1 MDELKLIFASNL
13 IRLRTAAGMT
23 QAELGEQLNYSDKSI
38 SKWERGE
45 AIPDAAVLKRMS
57 EIFGVTVDY
66 LLNEHD
72 AWQPG
77 PEPAACD
84 RSHHAIILVALM
96 GIVTLAV
103 LVFVV
108 LWLWLGA
115 VEWIVFACFVPA
127 AVITYLVLNSVFFGG
142 RGNLYVVLGL
152 VASIFV
158 VGYLVLL
165 RFVACA
171 IPALQVCYACIDRN
185 KTDSPPGGQIKGCK
199 GDRQHGRFCTEL
211 LLHRRPDQGAFS
223 AA

>member
-66 LLNEHD
+66 LLDEHD
-72 AWQPG
+72 AWQPA
-77 PEPAACD
+77 PDPADVRD
-84 RSHHAIILVALM
+84 RSHASIIQVALT

-108 LWLWLGA
+108 LWLWLGK
-115 VEWIVFACFVPA
+115 VEWVVFPCFVPA
-127 AVITYLVLNSVFFGG
+127 ALITYLVLNSVFLTDGKPLCRARPCGERVRRGLPRAAALRDEFLAAFPHPHPGGG
-142 RGNLYVVLGL
+142 RRV
-152 VASIFV
+152 FQFQHP
-158 VGYLVLL
+158 
-165 RFVACA
+165 RK
-171 IPALQVCYACIDRN
+171 ALILQTFYD
-185 KTDSPPGGQIKGCK
+185 
-199 GDRQHGRFCTEL
+199 L
-211 LLHRRPDQGAFS
+211 
-223 AA
+223 

>member
-103 LVFVV
+103 LV
-108 LWLWLGA
+108 WLGA

-127 AVITYLVLNSVFFGG
+127 AVITYLVRNSVFFGG

-152 VASIFV
+152 VASIFA

-165 RFVACA
+165 RFGMNFWQLFLIL
-171 IPALQVCYACIDRN
+171 IPAEAVVY
-185 KTDSPPGGQIKGCK
+185 
-199 GDRQHGRFCTEL
+199 
-211 LLHRRPDQGAFS
+211 FS
-223 AA
+223 FHIRAKH

>member
-45 AIPDAAVLKRMS
+45 AIPDATVLKRMS

-66 LLNEHD
+66 LLNEHY

-77 PEPAACD
+77 PEPSACD

-108 LWLWLGA
+108 LWLWLGQ
-115 VEWIVFACFVPA
+115 VEWVVFPCFVPA
-127 AVITYLVLNSVFFGG
+127 ALITYLALNSVFFNG

-152 VASIFV
+152 VASVFA

-165 RFVACA
+165 RFGMNFWQLFLIL
-171 IPALQVCYACIDRN
+171 IPAEAVVY
-185 KTDSPPGGQIKGCK
+185 
-199 GDRQHGRFCTEL
+199 
-211 LLHRRPDQGAFS
+211 FS
-223 AA
+223 FHIRAKH

>member
-72 AWQPG
+72 AG
-77 PEPAACD
+77 
-84 RSHHAIILVALM
+84 
-96 GIVTLAV
+96 
-103 LVFVV
+103 
-108 LWLWLGA
+108 
-115 VEWIVFACFVPA
+115 
-127 AVITYLVLNSVFFGG
+127 ITYLVLNSVFFGG

-152 VASIFV
+152 VASIFA

-165 RFVACA
+165 RFGMNFWQLFLIV
-171 IPALQVCYACIDRN
+171 IPAEAVVY
-185 KTDSPPGGQIKGCK
+185 
-199 GDRQHGRFCTEL
+199 
-211 LLHRRPDQGAFS
+211 FS
-223 AA
+223 FHIRAKH

>member
-45 AIPDAAVLKRMS
+45 AIPDAMVLKRMS
-57 EIFGVTVDY
+57 ELFGVPVDY

-77 PEPAACD
+77 PEPSACD

-108 LWLWLGA
+108 LWLWLGQ
-115 VEWIVFACFVPA
+115 VEWLVFPCFVPA
-127 AVITYLVLNSVFFGG
+127 VRRI
-142 RGNLYVVLGL
+142 
-152 VASIFV
+152 
-158 VGYLVLL
+158 
-165 RFVACA
+165 
-171 IPALQVCYACIDRN
+171 
-185 KTDSPPGGQIKGCK
+185 PPGQIFGT
-199 GDRQHGRFCTEL
+199 GVGRASSQTVLVSNRSSSRF
-211 LLHRRPDQGAFS
+211 GW
-223 AA
+223 

>member
-142 RGNLYVVLGL
+142 LGNLYVVLGL
-152 VASIFV
+152 VASIFA

-165 RFVACA
+165 RFGMNFWQLFLIV
-171 IPALQVCYACIDRN
+171 IPAEAVVY
-185 KTDSPPGGQIKGCK
+185 
-199 GDRQHGRFCTEL
+199 
-211 LLHRRPDQGAFS
+211 FS
-223 AA
+223 FHIRAKH

>member
-84 RSHHAIILVALM
+84 RSHHSIILVALM

-127 AVITYLVLNSVFFGG
+127 AVITYLVLNSVLFGG

-152 VASIFV
+152 VASIFA

-165 RFVACA
+165 RFGMNFWQLFLIL
-171 IPALQVCYACIDRN
+171 IPAEAVVY
-185 KTDSPPGGQIKGCK
+185 
-199 GDRQHGRFCTEL
+199 
-211 LLHRRPDQGAFS
+211 FS
-223 AA
+223 FHIRAKH

>member
-84 RSHHAIILVALM
+84 RSHSAIILVALM

-127 AVITYLVLNSVFFGG
+127 AVITYLVLNLSLIHISEP
-142 RGNLYVVLGL
+142 R
-152 VASIFV
+152 
-158 VGYLVLL
+158 
-165 RFVACA
+165 
-171 IPALQVCYACIDRN
+171 D
-185 KTDSPPGGQIKGCK
+185 
-199 GDRQHGRFCTEL
+199 
-211 LLHRRPDQGAFS
+211 
-223 AA
+223 

>member
-45 AIPDAAVLKRMS
+45 AIPDAAGAQAHERDLRRHGRLPAQRARRV
-57 EIFGVTVDY
+57 
-66 LLNEHD
+66 
-72 AWQPG
+72 AAG

-152 VASIFV
+152 VASIFA

-165 RFVACA
+165 RFGMNFWQLFLIL
-171 IPALQVCYACIDRN
+171 IPAEAVVY
-185 KTDSPPGGQIKGCK
+185 
-199 GDRQHGRFCTEL
+199 
-211 LLHRRPDQGAFS
+211 FS
-223 AA
+223 FHIRAKH

>member
-84 RSHHAIILVALM
+84 RSHSAIILVALM

-127 AVITYLVLNSVFFGG
+127 AGLCARPRRASGGHHLPCAQQRVFRRAGQFVRGARPRGEYFCRGLSRAAALRDEFLAAVFDPHPGGG
-142 RGNLYVVLGL
+142 RR
-152 VASIFV
+152 
-158 VGYLVLL
+158 LL
-165 RFVACA
+165 QLSYPCK
-171 IPALQVCYACIDRN
+171 AL
-185 KTDSPPGGQIKGCK
+185 KTQ
-199 GDRQHGRFCTEL
+199 
-211 LLHRRPDQGAFS
+211 AFYDL
-223 AA
+223 

>member
-13 IRLRTAAGMT
+13 IRLRTATGMT

-45 AIPDAAVLKRMS
+45 AIPDAAVLKHMS

-77 PEPAACD
+77 PEPSACD

-108 LWLWLGA
+108 LWLWLGQ
-115 VEWIVFACFVPA
+115 VEWVVFPCFVPA
-127 AVITYLVLNSVFFGG
+127 AVPRAQQRVFSRPGQSVRCARACGERFSRRLPCAAALRDAFLAAFPHPHPG
-142 RGNLYVVLGL
+142 RGRRVFQLQHP
-152 VASIFV
+152 
-158 VGYLVLL
+158 
-165 RFVACA
+165 RK
-171 IPALQVCYACIDRN
+171 ALILQTFYD
-185 KTDSPPGGQIKGCK
+185 
-199 GDRQHGRFCTEL
+199 L
-211 LLHRRPDQGAFS
+211 
-223 AA
+223 

>member
-45 AIPDAAVLKRMS
+45 AIPDAMVLKRMS
-57 EIFGVTVDY
+57 ELFGVTVDY

-77 PEPAACD
+77 PEPSACD

-108 LWLWLGA
+108 LGGIGNILGSIISA
-115 VEWIVFACFVPA
+115 TV
-127 AVITYLVLNSVFFGG
+127 
-142 RGNLYVVLGL
+142 LYVLPEAMRGLQDYRMILYAVVL
-152 VASIFV
+152 IV
-158 VGYLVLL
+158 VMLFTWSPKVKEAMS
-165 RFVACA
+165 V
-171 IPALQVCYACIDRN
+171 V
-185 KTDSPPGGQIKGCK
+185 TDKIA
-199 GDRQHGRFCTEL
+199 
-211 LLHRRPDQGAFS
+211 GAFKKKEAGS
-223 AA
+223 NE

>member
-77 PEPAACD
+77 PEPSACD

-108 LWLWLGA
+108 LWLWLGH
-115 VEWIVFACFVPA
+115 VVFRRPRQSVRRARPRGEHLPRRLPRA
-127 AVITYLVLNSVFFGG
+127 AALRDEFLAAFPHPHPG
-142 RGNLYVVLGL
+142 RGRRVFQLPYP
-152 VASIFV
+152 
-158 VGYLVLL
+158 
-165 RFVACA
+165 RK
-171 IPALQVCYACIDRN
+171 ALILQTFY
-185 KTDSPPGGQIKGCK
+185 DS
-199 GDRQHGRFCTEL
+199 
-211 LLHRRPDQGAFS
+211 
-223 AA
+223 

>member
-45 AIPDAAVLKRMS
+45 AIPDAMVLKRMS
-57 EIFGVTVDY
+57 ELFGVTVDY

-77 PEPAACD
+77 PEPSACD

-108 LWLWLGA
+108 LWLWLGQ
-115 VEWIVFACFVPA
+115 VEWVVFPCFVPA

-142 RGNLYVVLGL
+142 QGNLYVVLGL
-152 VASIFV
+152 VSSIFLA
-158 VGYLVLL
+158 GYLVLL
-165 RFVACA
+165 RFGMNFWQLFLIL
-171 IPALQVCYACIDRN
+171 IPAEAVVY
-185 KTDSPPGGQIKGCK
+185 
-199 GDRQHGRFCTEL
+199 
-211 LLHRRPDQGAFS
+211 FS
-223 AA
+223 FHIRAKH

>member
-72 AWQPG
+72 AWQPD
-77 PEPAACD
+77 PEPAGARD
-84 RSHHAIILVALM
+84 RSHAAIIRVALM

-103 LVFVV
+103 IVFVG
-108 LWLWLGA
+108 LWLWLGQ
-115 VEWIVFACFVPA
+115 VEWIVFVCFVPA
-127 AVITYLVLNSVFFGG
+127 AAITFLVLNSVFFSG
-142 RGNLYVVLGL
+142 RGNLYVVFVL
-152 VASIFV
+152 VASIFAAA
-158 VGYLVLL
+158 YLVLL
-165 RFVACA
+165 RFGMNFWQLFFIL
-171 IPALQVCYACIDRN
+171 IPAEAVVY
-185 KTDSPPGGQIKGCK
+185 
-199 GDRQHGRFCTEL
+199 
-211 LLHRRPDQGAFS
+211 FS
-223 AA
+223 FNIRAKR

>member
-45 AIPDAAVLKRMS
+45 AIPDAMVLKRMS
-57 EIFGVTVDY
+57 ELFGVTVDY

-77 PEPAACD
+77 PEPSACD

-108 LWLWLGA
+108 LWLWLGQ
-115 VEWIVFACFVPA
+115 VEWVVFPCFVPA

-142 RGNLYVVLGL
+142 QGNLYVVLGL
-152 VASIFV
+152 VTSIFLA
-158 VGYLVLL
+158 GYLVLL
-165 RFVACA
+165 RFGMNFWQLFLIL
-171 IPALQVCYACIDRN
+171 IPAEAVVY
-185 KTDSPPGGQIKGCK
+185 
-199 GDRQHGRFCTEL
+199 
-211 LLHRRPDQGAFS
+211 FS
-223 AA
+223 FHIRAKH

>member
-57 EIFGVTVDY
+57 EVFGVTVDY

-142 RGNLYVVLGL
+142 WGNLYVVLGL
-152 VASIFV
+152 VASVFA

-165 RFVACA
+165 RFGMNFWQLFLIL
-171 IPALQVCYACIDRN
+171 IPAEAVVY
-185 KTDSPPGGQIKGCK
+185 
-199 GDRQHGRFCTEL
+199 
-211 LLHRRPDQGAFS
+211 FS
-223 AA
+223 FHIRAKH

>member
-77 PEPAACD
+77 PEPSVCD

-108 LWLWLGA
+108 LWLWLGK
-115 VEWIVFACFVPA
+115 VEWVVFPCFVPA

-142 RGNLYVVLGL
+142 GGNLYVVLGL
-152 VASIFV
+152 VASIFL

-165 RFVACA
+165 RCGMNFWQLFLIL
-171 IPALQVCYACIDRN
+171 IPAEAVVY
-185 KTDSPPGGQIKGCK
+185 
-199 GDRQHGRFCTEL
+199 
-211 LLHRRPDQGAFS
+211 FS
-223 AA
+223 CNIRAKH

>member
-13 IRLRTAAGMT
+13 IRLRTATGMT

-127 AVITYLVLNSVFFGG
+127 AVITYLVPNSVFFGG

-152 VASIFV
+152 VASIFA

-165 RFVACA
+165 RFGMNFWQLFLIL
-171 IPALQVCYACIDRN
+171 IPAEAVVY
-185 KTDSPPGGQIKGCK
+185 
-199 GDRQHGRFCTEL
+199 
-211 LLHRRPDQGAFS
+211 FS
-223 AA
+223 FHIRAKH

>member
-127 AVITYLVLNSVFFGG
+127 AVNTYLVLNSVFFGG

-152 VASIFV
+152 VASIFA

-165 RFVACA
+165 RFGMNFWQLFLIV
-171 IPALQVCYACIDRN
+171 IPAEAVVY
-185 KTDSPPGGQIKGCK
+185 
-199 GDRQHGRFCTEL
+199 
-211 LLHRRPDQGAFS
+211 FS
-223 AA
+223 FHIRAKH

>member
-127 AVITYLVLNSVFFGG
+127 AVSTYLVLNSVFFGG

-152 VASIFV
+152 VASIFA

-165 RFVACA
+165 RFGMNFWQLFLIL
-171 IPALQVCYACIDRN
+171 IPAEAVVY
-185 KTDSPPGGQIKGCK
+185 
-199 GDRQHGRFCTEL
+199 
-211 LLHRRPDQGAFS
+211 FS
-223 AA
+223 FHIRAKH

>member
-66 LLNEHD
+66 LLDEHD
-72 AWQPG
+72 AWQPA
-77 PEPAACD
+77 PDPADVRD
-84 RSHHAIILVALM
+84 RSHASIIQVALT

-108 LWLWLGA
+108 LELLGKKPIPRYC
-115 VEWIVFACFVPA
+115 EDHNDIVTCFDAGTAEALIGFCQGIQAASPVDSYAAPEPSPEPGYTDEVVMASGSFTQGSTIELSCDGPLRAPYTCYLQGGLNFA
-127 AVITYLVLNSVFFGG
+127 
-142 RGNLYVVLGL
+142 
-152 VASIFV
+152 ASRA
-158 VGYLVLL
+158 GVLL
-165 RFVACA
+165 A
-171 IPALQVCYACIDRN
+171 IQKAYF
-185 KTDSPPGGQIKGCK
+185 K
-199 GDRQHGRFCTEL
+199 E
-211 LLHRRPDQGAFS
+211 
-223 AA
+223 

>member
-77 PEPAACD
+77 PEPSACD

-127 AVITYLVLNSVFFGG
+127 AVINYLVLNSVFFGG

-152 VASIFV
+152 VASIFA

-165 RFVACA
+165 RFGMNFWQLFLIV
-171 IPALQVCYACIDRN
+171 IPAEAVVY
-185 KTDSPPGGQIKGCK
+185 
-199 GDRQHGRFCTEL
+199 
-211 LLHRRPDQGAFS
+211 FS
-223 AA
+223 FHIRAKH

>member
-115 VEWIVFACFVPA
+115 DRVRLLRAGGGHHLPCAQQRVFRRTGQSVRGARPRGEYFCRGLPCAAALRDEFLA
-127 AVITYLVLNSVFFGG
+127 AVFDPHPGGG
-142 RGNLYVVLGL
+142 RR
-152 VASIFV
+152 
-158 VGYLVLL
+158 LL
-165 RFVACA
+165 QLSYPCK
-171 IPALQVCYACIDRN
+171 AL
-185 KTDSPPGGQIKGCK
+185 KTQ
-199 GDRQHGRFCTEL
+199 
-211 LLHRRPDQGAFS
+211 AFYDL
-223 AA
+223 

>member
-77 PEPAACD
+77 PEPAAV
-84 RSHHAIILVALM
+84 SYTHL
-96 GIVTLAV
+96 TL
-103 LVFVV
+103 
-108 LWLWLGA
+108 
-115 VEWIVFACFVPA
+115 P
-127 AVITYLVLNSVFFGG
+127 
-142 RGNLYVVLGL
+142 
-152 VASIFV
+152 
-158 VGYLVLL
+158 
-165 RFVACA
+165 
-171 IPALQVCYACIDRN
+171 
-185 KTDSPPGGQIKGCK
+185 SPP
-199 GDRQHGRFCTEL
+199 RAT
-211 LLHRRPDQGAFS
+211 
-223 AA
+223 AAITPSSLSPSWAS

>member
-127 AVITYLVLNSVFFGG
+127 AVITYLVLNSVFSGG

-152 VASIFV
+152 VASIFA

-165 RFVACA
+165 RFGMNFWQLFLIV
-171 IPALQVCYACIDRN
+171 IPAEAVVY
-185 KTDSPPGGQIKGCK
+185 
-199 GDRQHGRFCTEL
+199 
-211 LLHRRPDQGAFS
+211 FS
-223 AA
+223 FHIRAKH